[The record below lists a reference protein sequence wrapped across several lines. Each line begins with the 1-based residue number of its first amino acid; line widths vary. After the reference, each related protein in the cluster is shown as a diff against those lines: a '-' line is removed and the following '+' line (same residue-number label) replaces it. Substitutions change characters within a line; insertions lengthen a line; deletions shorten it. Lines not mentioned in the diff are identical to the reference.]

1 MSASAKPEG
10 ESQPLQEI
18 YGLVSRLLHGQSVVP
33 RVAEAEEKLVSAV
46 LHGPGELESSEKES
60 VFSTIIDVWK
70 NGYGKPFHLRTPHS
84 SDSALAEFAFKLVR
98 YGPLFALKDIE
109 DLRNTGF
116 SDKAI
121 LEAVIN
127 TALGQM
133 ICVSMVAV
141 GLEFGGV
148 SKPAFADRA
157 RKSDPILR
165 WSQGPGGPYLTQS
178 DVQNDHPA
186 YTGLREQYGFVPN
199 LFRAISLESGPPQA
213 ILGALELVLF
223 PEEHLS
229 RVQKESIL
237 LVISAANLNTYWV
250 ALQSQVLAILG
261 VPLAD
266 VDQMIEDVEGSSIP
280 SCDIALLAQARR
292 LTLSASSKFD
302 MEALRQQG
310 FSGPQIVEAVATAA
324 LGNFLNTLQFGLGA
338 VPDFAPQRTF
348 TEKDLYRWA
357 GMSRP
362 TADSTGLPDPDAEL
376 VAKVKAGEADAFEEL
391 VRRHVRRIFGTL
403 LGIVGNSD
411 DAQDAM
417 QDVFLK
423 AFENVERFEGR
434 SKFST
439 WLTSIAV
446 NTGTEMLRQR
456 KPVESLEVEDEEAFR
471 PRQLQSWEENPEQ
484 LLAASQTNDLVQRE
498 ILRLPQKYR
507 VAVLLRDIS
516 QLSTEE
522 AAVALE
528 LSVPALK
535 ARVLRGRLML
545 RESLAPYF
553 IRAEKL
559 TSDA

>member
-1 MSASAKPEG
+1 MSASAKPDG
-10 ESQPLQEI
+10 ESQPSREI
-18 YGLVSRLLHGQSVVP
+18 YGLVSHLFLAQSVLR
-33 RVAEAEEKLVSAV
+33 RVAEAEEQLVSAV
-46 LHGPGELESSEKES
+46 LHGPGALESSEKES
-60 VFSTIIDVWK
+60 VFSAIIDVWK
-70 NGYGKPFHLRTPHS
+70 DGYCKPFHLRTPHS
-84 SDSALAEFAFKLVR
+84 SDSALAEFAFKLAS
-98 YGPLFALKDIE
+98 YGPLFALKDIGN
-109 DLRNTGF
+109 LRNAGF
-116 SDKAI
+116 SDTAI

-133 ICVSMVAV
+133 ICASMVAL

-148 SKPAFADRA
+148 SNTAFAGRA
-157 RKSDPILR
+157 RGSHPILR
-165 WSQGPGGPYLTQS
+165 WPQGSGGPYLPQS

-199 LFRAISLESGPPQA
+199 LLRATNARPELQQA
-213 ILGALELVLF
+213 IIGLLEQVLF

-237 LVISAANLNTYWV
+237 LVISAANLNTYCL
-250 ALQSQVLAILG
+250 ALQVQLLAILG

-266 VDQMIEDVEGSSIP
+266 IDQMIEDVERSSIP
-280 SCDIALLAQARR
+280 SSDITLLTQARR
-292 LTLSASSKFD
+292 LTLSASSNFD
-302 MEALRQQG
+302 MESLRQQG
-310 FSGPQIVEAVATAA
+310 FTGPQIVEAVATAA
-324 LGNFLNTLQFGLGA
+324 LGNFLNILQFGLGV
-338 VPDFAPQRTF
+338 VPDFALQRAF

-362 TADSTGLPDPDAEL
+362 TLDGTGLPDPDAEL
-376 VAKVKAGEADAFEEL
+376 VAKVKAGQTDAFEEL
-391 VRRHVRRIFGTL
+391 VRRHARRIFGTL

-411 DAQDAM
+411 DAHDAM

-423 AFENVERFEGR
+423 AFENVDRFEGR

-446 NTGTEMLRQR
+446 NTGTEVLRQR
-456 KPVESLEVEDEEAFR
+456 KPLESLEVEDEEAFR

-484 LLAASQTNDLVQRE
+484 LLATSQTNDLVRRE

-507 VAVLLRDIS
+507 VAVMLRDIS

-522 AAVALE
+522 AAAALE